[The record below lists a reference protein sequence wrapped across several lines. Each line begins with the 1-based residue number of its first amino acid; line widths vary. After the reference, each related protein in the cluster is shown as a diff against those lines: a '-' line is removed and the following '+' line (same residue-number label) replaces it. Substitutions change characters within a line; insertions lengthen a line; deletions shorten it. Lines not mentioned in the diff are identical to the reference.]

1 MHGYFFIISLTIFSC
16 VTCDR
21 HDQPPNEDA
30 LDAVADEHVAKEND
44 DIFWFAFL
52 IGGIGTVVLII
63 RYAFLIG
70 GIGTVVL
77 IIRYGNYLRIT
88 TIIIKSHNL
97 T

>member
-63 RYAFLIG
+63 RY
-70 GIGTVVL
+70 
-77 IIRYGNYLRIT
+77 GNYLRIT